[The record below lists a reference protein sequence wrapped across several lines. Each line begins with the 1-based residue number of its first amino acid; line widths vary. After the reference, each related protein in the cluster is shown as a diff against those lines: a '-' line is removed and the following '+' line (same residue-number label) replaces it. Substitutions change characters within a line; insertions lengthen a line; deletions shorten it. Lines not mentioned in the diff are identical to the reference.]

1 MAWQHAALQFGTE
14 LEHSYTRSA
23 MDVGTACEEGLDT
36 RSAMDVGT
44 ACEEGQDTR
53 LAMDVGAACEAEGQK
68 SRSAMDVGAACE
80 EGQKSRSA
88 MDVGT
93 AFDDFKAVEE
103 CFEKL
108 KKEHH
113 HPLRVFNS
121 QSAQDYNRKRVN
133 AKNPKPPVDC
143 QKIRYT
149 YYSVRCVHYG
159 EPRSSRGSGIR
170 PNQRSFSKGCQAKV
184 TLSYDR

>member
-1 MAWQHAALQFGTE
+1 
-14 LEHSYTRSA
+14 
-23 MDVGTACEEGLDT
+23 
-36 RSAMDVGT
+36 MDVGT

-53 LAMDVGAACEAEGQK
+53 SAMDVGAACGEGQK
-68 SRSAMDVGAACE
+68 SRSAMDVGAACG

-88 MDVGT
+88 MDNGAACGEGQKSSAAMDVGAVCEEGQKSPSAMNVGS
-93 AFDDFKAVEE
+93 AFDEFKAVEE

-108 KKEHH
+108 KEHH

-159 EPRSSRGSGIR
+159 DPRSSGIR
-170 PNQRSFSKGCQAKV
+170 PNQRSFAKGCQAKV

>member
-1 MAWQHAALQFGTE
+1 MAACCVAVWYRTRTQL
-14 LEHSYTRSA
+14 HSISHGRRDGMRGRSGHSISHGRRDG
-23 MDVGTACEEGLDT
+23 MRGKDT

-44 ACEEGQDTR
+44 
-53 LAMDVGAACEAEGQK
+53 ACEAEGQK
-68 SRSAMDVGAACE
+68 SRSAMDVGAACR

-113 HPLRVFNS
+113 HPLHVFNS

-159 EPRSSRGSGIR
+159 ELRSSRGSGIR
-170 PNQRSFSKGCQAKV
+170 PNQRSFAKGCQAKV